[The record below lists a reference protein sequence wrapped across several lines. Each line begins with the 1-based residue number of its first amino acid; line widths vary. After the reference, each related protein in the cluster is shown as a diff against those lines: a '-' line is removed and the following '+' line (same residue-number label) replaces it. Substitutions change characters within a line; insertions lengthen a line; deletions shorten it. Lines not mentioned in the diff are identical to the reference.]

1 MKTFKKGDL
10 VYHAYSP
17 ASKLLVGLVC
27 DSGERWIN
35 VKWIN
40 HKNLDGLAFYHRDR
54 MHVVRKLETHPDY
67 PQ

>member
-17 ASKLLVGLVC
+17 ASNLLVGLVC
-27 DSGERWIN
+27 DSGERWVN
-35 VKWIN
+35 VKWID
-40 HKNLDGLAFYHRDR
+40 HKIYYGLIFYNREN
-54 MHVVRKLETHPDY
+54 MHMVRKLETHPGY